1 MKKVR
6 DMADIKEAIRLYY
19 KSKFSVRN
27 ISNSIG
33 IPRSTLSDYI
43 RKIEDA
49 SIPIDELLSYSES
62 ELKKRLFG
70 ERKQSA
76 GKIMPDID
84 YLSKEIRRPG
94 VTKLLLWQEY
104 KENNPFGYEYTQ
116 FKVHMQ
122 EEMNKLNPSFR
133 NIYRAGEKGFVD
145 FSGLTIRYFGS
156 GIQYAEVFVSVLGA
170 SDCLF
175 AKATESQTME
185 EFNLAH
191 RSAFE
196 YYGGVPQVI
205 TPDNLKSGVIKNTK
219 KELNLN
225 KNYKDLARHYGFI
238 IDPARPNKPKDKPK
252 VENGVKITQRWIIAK
267 LRNRRFFSVDE
278 INEAIIPLLNQ
289 YNERKLRYL
298 NKSRFDL
305 LREIELP
312 NMLSL
317 PDKAYV
323 YRTCEKRLVP
333 KDYHVGIEDSFY
345 SVPYKLINE
354 TVSVWHSKT
363 SVEIYSGG
371 ELLAVHPK
379 IRGTST
385 LTEHMP
391 ENHKAML
398 DRYNPSQYLS
408 WAVSIG
414 FNTGKFVKK
423 ILEKKLHYSITNRYI
438 SQLKHVCKKYDPSL
452 IEETS
457 RKALSMNTCEVKHFI
472 AIIEKEEEK
481 PVISKHENIRGK
493 NNYR

>member
-1 MKKVR
+1 MKRVR
-6 DMADIKEAIRLYY
+6 DMADIKEAIKLYY
-19 KSKFSVRN
+19 KSKLFVRN
-27 ISNSIG
+27 ISRATG
-33 IPRSTLSDYI
+33 IPRTTLSDYI
-43 RKIEDA
+43 KKIETL
-49 SIPIDELLSYSES
+49 SIPIDELLLLSET
-62 ELKKRLFG
+62 ELKKIIFG
-70 ERKQSA
+70 ESKQSA
-76 GKIMPDID
+76 GRVMPDIA
-84 YLSKEIRRPG
+84 YLAKEIRRPG

-104 KENNPFGYEYTQ
+104 KENNPSGYEYTQ

-122 EEMNKLNPSFR
+122 EGIKKLNPSFR
-133 NIYRAGEKGFVD
+133 NIYKAGEKAFVD
-145 FSGLTIRYFGS
+145 FSGLKIPYYAEQ
-156 GIQYAEVFVSVLGA
+156 IKYAEVFVCILGA

-175 AKATESQTME
+175 VKATKSQNME

-196 YYGGVPQVI
+196 YYGKVPQMV

-267 LRNRRFFSVDE
+267 LRNSRFFSVEE
-278 INEAIIPLLNQ
+278 INNAIIPLLNQ

-298 NKSRFDL
+298 NKSRLEL
-305 LREIELP
+305 LKELELP

-333 KDYHVGIEDSFY
+333 KDYHIEIEGSFY
-345 SVPYKLINE
+345 SVPYKMIYE
-354 TVSVWHSKT
+354 TVTVWHSKT

-379 IRGTST
+379 IKGTST

-391 ENHKAML
+391 QNHKAML

-438 SQLKHVCKKYDPSL
+438 NQLKHVCQKYSPQL
-452 IEETS
+452 IEEAS
-457 RKALSMNTCEVKHFI
+457 KKALSMNTCEVKHFI

-481 PVISKHENIRGK
+481 PVISEHVNIRGE
-493 NNYR
+493 NYYR